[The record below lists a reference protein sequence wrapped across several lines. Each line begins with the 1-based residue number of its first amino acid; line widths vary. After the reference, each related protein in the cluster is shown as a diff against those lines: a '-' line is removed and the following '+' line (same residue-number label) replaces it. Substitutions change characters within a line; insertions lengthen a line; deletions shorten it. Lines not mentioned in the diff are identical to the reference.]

1 MREADVP
8 FAADLDVDISDLEG
22 TDESTI
28 TLEISGTNLKYFS
41 ATTPGGTNGAS
52 IYEANIGSVTM
63 LLSEFA
69 TLTGIDETRPFL
81 TVRNSGAV
89 PGHYKLTFTHM
100 V

>member
-1 MREADVP
+1 VREADVA

-28 TLEISGTNLKYFS
+28 TIEVSGTNLKFFS

-52 IYEANIGSVTM
+52 IYEASVGTVTL
-63 LLSEFA
+63 LLSDFGTA
-69 TLTGIDETRPFL
+69 TGIDETRPFL
-81 TVRNSGAV
+81 TVRNSGVV
-89 PGHYKLTFTHM
+89 PGHYKLTFTNM